1 MTQRGYWV
9 TQKGYRWKEMVGKGK
24 VSRDWDGQCI
34 INLSGGWGLGW
45 SIFILDFTVG
55 LGWLGGERWVK

>member
-1 MTQRGYWV
+1 M

-45 SIFILDFTVG
+45 SNSYLILQ